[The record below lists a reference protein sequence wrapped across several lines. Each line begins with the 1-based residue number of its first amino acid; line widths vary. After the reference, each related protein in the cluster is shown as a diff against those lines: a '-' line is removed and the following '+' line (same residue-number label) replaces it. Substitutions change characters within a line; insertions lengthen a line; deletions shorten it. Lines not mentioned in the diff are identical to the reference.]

1 MATLV
6 FCRLSDT
13 KTDMS
18 RNTKDDMAL
27 SESAGAAG
35 ASVMRPESEPSAE
48 DKSVE
53 EIDSLA
59 TSLPEQM
66 RQLKARYREE
76 RRKLETRTFDP
87 PEGD

>member
-1 MATLV
+1 
-6 FCRLSDT
+6 
-13 KTDMS
+13 
-18 RNTKDDMAL
+18 
-27 SESAGAAG
+27 
-35 ASVMRPESEPSAE
+35 MRKESEPVAA
-48 DKSVE
+48 KAKAAE